1 MKKLLS
7 LAGLLLCMLVPLAAL
22 PDEGRATPEQ
32 AKALVKKAIVFY
44 KANGRD
50 KALAEFARKDGQFIH
65 QDLYINAYDLKGM
78 CLSHINEKTI
88 GKDMIDLRDPDGKL
102 IIRERLERAQKDGSG
117 WQEYKFFNPASK
129 KVEPKMMYFEKY
141 EDVVFAAGAYK
152 PEKS

>member
-1 MKKLLS
+1 MKKIL
-7 LAGLLLCMLVPLAAL
+7 GIVGMLLCMLVPLTSYAQE
-22 PDEGRATPEQ
+22 DRATPDQ
-32 AKALVKKAIVFY
+32 AKQLVKKAIAFY

-50 KALAEFARKDGQFIH
+50 KALAEFRRKDGQFIH
-65 QDLYINAYDLKGM
+65 KDLYINAYDLKGM

-152 PEKS
+152 PEKG